1 MTLVAVSTALG
12 AAVWRRRT
20 ASAATMLSK
29 SLPESVRC
37 TGLAAP
43 LAAPVG
49 ATAVS
54 AGSRGRG
61 AHRHAPGLV
70 ANADQV
76 PVPAVARQATIT
88 L

>member
-1 MTLVAVSTALG
+1 M
-12 AAVWRRRT
+12 
-20 ASAATMLSK
+20 SK

-37 TGLAAP
+37 TGLAVP
-43 LAAPVG
+43 LAALVG
-49 ATAVS
+49 ATVVS
-54 AGSRGRG
+54 AGL
-61 AHRHAPGLV
+61 AAAAALTVTLPGLV